1 MKDRVANLTQ
11 EEFKTQVESV
21 ITKVAEKDYNLF
33 SEHSRFWSE
42 IASHKYMF
50 DRQNREVETLR
61 NLTLEDFKEHFERVF
76 FSPQTKRLDFELNSA
91 KFVDKNEEWKL
102 KNSQTHSKDRIEIT
116 HGSFNIFKKQMGLHP
131 DLFKANFATFKL

>member
-1 MKDRVANLTQ
+1 
-11 EEFKTQVESV
+11 
-21 ITKVAEKDYNLF
+21 
-33 SEHSRFWSE
+33 
-42 IASHKYMF
+42 MF

-76 FSPQTKRLDFELNSA
+76 FSSQTKRLDFELNSA